1 MDLPALPSLI
11 QTPKCCHSFT
21 RELQR
26 ARRLNLRGRS
36 QPSRGL
42 FLNISLC
49 TKRSNPVSLPALSQH
64 AARGGC
70 EGGAACFSPGRVVMG
85 FVRLLPGVTPG
96 TCSSSIWGGP
106 ARSTEEQLHTH
117 TGLTGG
123 GHRAPKGSWG
133 RKGINRP
140 PGTARSR
147 GHLLQTPG
155 SSDPLS
161 LCSQERPA
169 DTERRRGRGRLR
181 PA

>member
-26 ARRLNLRGRS
+26 ARGLNLRGRS
-36 QPSRGL
+36 QPSPGL

-49 TKRSNPVSLPALSQH
+49 TKRSNLVSLPALSQH

-96 TCSSSIWGGP
+96 TCSSSIWGGTGSEHRGTAP
-106 ARSTEEQLHTH
+106 HTH
-117 TGLTGG
+117 RADRRGSPSPEGLVGEER
-123 GHRAPKGSWG
+123 HKP
-133 RKGINRP
+133 P
-140 PGTARSR
+140 PGHSP
-147 GHLLQTPG
+147 QPW
-155 SSDPLS
+155 PP
-161 LCSQERPA
+161 PA
-169 DTERRRGRGRLR
+169 NPRQLR
-181 PA
+181 PAVPVQPGAPG